1 MMEMPGMLGPCKGKD
16 FDTGTVIGPCI
27 VTADEID
34 PDNVA
39 MIVRINGE
47 EVSRGSSRDMYHK
60 FEDCIEHV
68 TRNESLHPGELIG
81 SGTVGMGSGFERFS
95 FLSPGDVIEL
105 EVEGIGVLRN
115 RVVPGPE
122 RRNPNPIKTDPSVK
136 GEWSDIG
143 LKKWP
148 FEKGLHKIT
157 DGIHAWLAPDGSW
170 GLSNAGLVTD
180 GNRSLLIDT
189 LYDLKLTGE
198 MLQAMKEAAPEAASQ
213 INTLVNTHGDG
224 DHWFG
229 NELLKEAEIIA
240 STQAAEH
247 MRAMGPPMMSLL
259 VNLLAKAP
267 TALGR
272 MVNKAFAKYRF
283 EGITPTY
290 PTTLVDDRATLE
302 IGRKKVELIVVGPAH
317 TQGDMLVYVPEDRV
331 LFSGDIVFAGGTPVV
346 HSGPIGRY
354 IDALKAILEMD
365 VEVIVP
371 GHGPITDKRGASA
384 MIAYLEYI
392 RQEANKRFGAGMTIL
407 KTTRDIDLKE
417 FEGWHDPDRL
427 VFNVI
432 AAYREYSGFT
442 EEGFPTEKLFLLSEV
457 GDY

>member
-1 MMEMPGMLGPCKGKD
+1 
-16 FDTGTVIGPCI
+16 
-27 VTADEID
+27 
-34 PDNVA
+34 
-39 MIVRINGE
+39 
-47 EVSRGSSRDMYHK
+47 
-60 FEDCIEHV
+60 
-68 TRNESLHPGELIG
+68 
-81 SGTVGMGSGFERFS
+81 
-95 FLSPGDVIEL
+95 
-105 EVEGIGVLRN
+105 
-115 RVVPGPE
+115 
-122 RRNPNPIKTDPSVK
+122 
-136 GEWSDIG
+136 
-143 LKKWP
+143 
-148 FEKGLHKIT
+148 
-157 DGIHAWLAPDGSW
+157 
-170 GLSNAGLVTD
+170 
-180 GNRSLLIDT
+180 
-189 LYDLKLTGE
+189 
-198 MLQAMKEAAPEAASQ
+198 
-213 INTLVNTHGDG
+213 
-224 DHWFG
+224 
-229 NELLKEAEIIA
+229 LKEAEIIA